1 MKKPQVYH
9 YYFSHLVFLPA
20 LFYVC
25 LTLQAPISWYY
36 DKEIVLCVIMLL
48 YSHYINVTLAQ
59 WCWRCLWRLFIGEV
73 IVVSRARQHGAP
85 CSLRHQLLSI
95 FMLSKASASITGCDG
110 HAQMRRRDERQW
122 QMALKKKKK
131 KIVKRRWYR
140 PLAPDASVWLLF
152 FLFTHG
158 CRDMNTRRLIMTIWI
173 NEDKGPRGVM

>member
-1 MKKPQVYH
+1 M
-9 YYFSHLVFLPA
+9 F
-20 LFYVC
+20 C

-36 DKEIVLCVIMLL
+36 DREIVLCVIMLL

-73 IVVSRARQHGAP
+73 TVVLRARQRGAP
-85 CSLRHQLLSI
+85 CSLWHQLLSI

-110 HAQMRRRDERQW
+110 HSQMSRRDERQR
-122 QMALKKKKK
+122 QIALKKKK

-152 FLFTHG
+152 FIIYPPMRGYEHPSPNNDNLNKWRQRAAGCDVKHG
-158 CRDMNTRRLIMTIWI
+158 
-173 NEDKGPRGVM
+173 

>member
-1 MKKPQVYH
+1 MLVIW
-9 YYFSHLVFLPA
+9 FSSLSA

-36 DKEIVLCVIMLL
+36 DREIVLCVIMLL

-73 IVVSRARQHGAP
+73 TVVLRARRRGAP
-85 CSLRHQLLSI
+85 CSLWHQLLSI

-110 HAQMRRRDERQW
+110 HSQMSGRDERQR
-122 QMALKKKKK
+122 QIALKKKEEDCEKEMISPSCPRCK
-131 KIVKRRWYR
+131 CVIT
-140 PLAPDASVWLLF
+140 F
-152 FLFTHG
+152 FLLFTHRCG
-158 CRDMNTRRLIMTIWI
+158 DMNTRRLIMTIWI